1 MKKIVLLLLPLLISL
16 CWGCASTYGLTE
28 EQQLQAIEKYPRG
41 GLNIEP
47 SDSGF
52 MTTMK
57 ITGRVL
63 ICPLTF
69 GISELAL
76 LEEREASFRKY
87 ADFLYYNSFLGK
99 PCAAV
104 IQAFGAPTRITT
116 DGKGGNIYVWEKTY
130 TTGGTS
136 YPVTTYY
143 NNVPHTTYH
152 STPLRFHKNI
162 KEFYFT
168 SDDKC
173 YHWRVA
179 TE

>member
-1 MKKIVLLLLPLLISL
+1 MKKIALLLLPLLISL

-63 ICPLTF
+63 IFPLTF
-69 GISELAL
+69 GASELAL
-76 LEEREASFRKY
+76 LEERETSFRKY
-87 ADFLYYNSFLGK
+87 ADYLYYDSFTGK

>member
-1 MKKIVLLLLPLLISL
+1 MKKIYFSLFTLLILLL
-16 CWGCASTYGLTE
+16 CGCASTYGLTE
-28 EQQLQAIEKYPRG
+28 TQQIEAVKQYPRG

-47 SDSGF
+47 ADNGV
-52 MTTMK
+52 MTTIK
-57 ITGRVL
+57 IVGRVL
-63 ICPLTF
+63 ICPLTL
-69 GISELAL
+69 GLSEIAL
-76 LEEREASFRKY
+76 MEEREESFRKY
-87 ADFLYYNSFLGK
+87 ADYLYYDSFTGK

-104 IQAFGAPTRITT
+104 IQAFGAPARVTT

-136 YPVTTYY
+136 YPITTYY

-152 STPLRFHKNI
+152 TTPLRFHKNI

>member
-1 MKKIVLLLLPLLISL
+1 
-16 CWGCASTYGLTE
+16 
-28 EQQLQAIEKYPRG
+28 
-41 GLNIEP
+41 
-47 SDSGF
+47 

-63 ICPLTF
+63 ICPLTL

-76 LEEREASFRKY
+76 MEEREASFRKY
-87 ADFLYYNSFLGK
+87 ADYLYYDSFTGK

-130 TTGGTS
+130 TTGGE
-136 YPVTTYY
+136 VYY
-143 NNVPHTTYH
+143 ISGRMYSN
-152 STPLRFHKNI
+152 PLRFHKNI

>member
-1 MKKIVLLLLPLLISL
+1 MKKIVFLLLPLLISL

-87 ADFLYYNSFLGK
+87 ADYLYYDSFTGK

-130 TTGGTS
+130 TTGGE
-136 YPVTTYY
+136 VYY
-143 NNVPHTTYH
+143 ISGRMH
-152 STPLRFHKNI
+152 SNPLRFHKNI

>member
-1 MKKIVLLLLPLLISL
+1 MRKIIFLLLPLFASL
-16 CWGCASTYGLTE
+16 YCGCASTYGLSE
-28 EQQLQAIEKYPRG
+28 EQQTQAIEKYPRS

-57 ITGRVL
+57 ITGRIL
-63 ICPLTF
+63 ICPLTL
-69 GISELAL
+69 GISELVL

-87 ADFLYYNSFLGK
+87 ADYLYYNSFLKK

-104 IQAFGAPTRITT
+104 IQVFGAPTRVTT
-116 DGKGGNIYVWEKTY
+116 DGKGGNIYVWEKIY
-130 TTGGTS
+130 TTGGNS
-136 YPVTTYY
+136 FPVTTYY
-143 NNVPHTTYH
+143 NNVPYTTYH
-152 STPLRFHKNI
+152 STPLRFHKDI

-173 YHWRVA
+173 YHWRVT

>member
-16 CWGCASTYGLTE
+16 CWGCASSYGLTE

-63 ICPLTF
+63 ICPLTL

-76 LEEREASFRKY
+76 MEDREASFRKY
-87 ADFLYYNSFLGK
+87 ADYLYYDSFTGK

-130 TTGGTS
+130 TTGGE
-136 YPVTTYY
+136 VYY
-143 NNVPHTTYH
+143 ISGRMH

>member
-16 CWGCASTYGLTE
+16 CCGCASTYGLTE

-47 SDSGF
+47 SDDGF
-52 MTTMK
+52 ITTMK

-76 LEEREASFRKY
+76 LEDREASFRKY
-87 ADFLYYNSFLGK
+87 ADYLYYNSFLGK

-104 IQAFGAPTRITT
+104 IQAFGAPTRLTT

-130 TTGGTS
+130 ATGGTS

>member
-1 MKKIVLLLLPLLISL
+1 MDYMKKFLFLLLPLLISL
-16 CWGCASTYGLTE
+16 CCGCASTYGLTE
-28 EQQLQAIEKYPRG
+28 EQQLQAVIKYPRS
-41 GLNIEP
+41 GLNIGP
-47 SDSGF
+47 TDSGF
-52 MTTMK
+52 ITTMK
-57 ITGRVL
+57 ITGRIL

-87 ADFLYYNSFLGK
+87 ADYLYYDSFTGA

-104 IQAFGAPTRITT
+104 IQAFGAPTRVTT
-116 DGKGGNIYVWEKTY
+116 DGKGGSIYVWEKIY
-130 TTGGTS
+130 TTGGE
-136 YPVTTYY
+136 VYY
-143 NNVPHTTYH
+143 IGNQLHTN
-152 STPLRFHKNI
+152 PLRIHKDI

>member
-1 MKKIVLLLLPLLISL
+1 MKKILLLLLPLLISL

-76 LEEREASFRKY
+76 LEKREASFRKY
-87 ADFLYYNSFLGK
+87 ADYLYYNSFLGK

-104 IQAFGAPTRITT
+104 IQAFGAPTRLTT